1 MYMYLRRRARDIL
14 RIAETTKTSS
24 LILEALCCGQRM
36 VQTAYDIYKLG
47 AEQLAQTHQLAVLR
61 NKAQLKKTS
70 KAVDGGFQRIFSSQ
84 SSPF

>member
-1 MYMYLRRRARDIL
+1 
-14 RIAETTKTSS
+14 
-24 LILEALCCGQRM
+24 M

-47 AEQLAQTHQLAVLR
+47 AEQLAQTLQLAVLR
-61 NKAQLKKTS
+61 NLKAQLKKTS